1 MQQTDDGPSEF
12 SNVDVNDLPSE
23 AEASRQIRKRVGLAG
38 WLLAIPVLTVLG
50 GTGYY
55 VVSSAQNEARES
67 EARAHGRAELDT
79 LLQQNLPAEQT
90 AARVRAIYQSNTNE
104 SVRQSCRRIL
114 AGLKDPQAVPMLI
127 EGLRTPGAARAQ
139 SALGLAEIGLPAAAS
154 ARSALLAALPGTDPQ
169 TDRVEVAWALAVLQE
184 PTAWPTVRELLEAQK
199 LQAVQGLD
207 GRRIFD
213 PAVVARLA
221 GRERLHELVAS
232 RSVAS
237 KRLAA
242 LSLSELGTA
251 DVVDDLLVLVRDP
264 DESVA
269 REAAVGLGR
278 AGTPQAVEGLVPYLN
293 QHPRERDG
301 ILTAVATSSAARGLG
316 AIIHGTTDPAVR
328 ATATRLLRDQQDP
341 DAGNA
346 LAESMAAATGTDDL
360 SKATRRNAIFGLA
373 ELGDPRAV
381 DGLMTYATYALT
393 HLDPASTS
401 EAKQALELIR
411 RIPGGPARAK
421 AGLQAIV
428 RDPHGDFV
436 RTPAILALARAGD
449 PAVASTLT
457 PFLTQPDA
465 QAGAATALCILHH
478 PACFTTVL
486 TQAKQPPGLHM
497 AEETVRDEEVFV
509 KRRNAIRALGW
520 IGNLSEG
527 STASAVPATAR
538 AAVVR
543 ELRRIIEDATDRR
556 SLREEAGY
564 SLSSVADDATLTE
577 IATRATDTTV
587 AEESRIFYIYAL
599 RGRSTPAIAT
609 RLVQTYL
616 RRGVSPEVMNGA
628 AIAAG
633 FGGDDTLG
641 DALVPL
647 ISSRDSQDNTV
658 RFAASIAAVLGG
670 NPASTRALIDALG
683 TNDELVGLLQNE
695 FAPRGASGPGPA
707 SNNTALQENWSLL
720 PLTEAM
726 FRDGRVFRRIQISA
740 ALDTGRGGRH
750 YSWAQNQLVA
760 RLKAGW
766 ESALGVSNH
775 DVRRLLRDA
784 ALGSD
789 TSRRDLAFK
798 ALRITADRGSLHALS
813 RQTTE
818 PTVADRAR
826 RELLEMSGGPH

>member
-1 MQQTDDGPSEF
+1 MQQSDEGPSDLPQ
-12 SNVDVNDLPSE
+12 VYDLPSDD
-23 AEASRQIRKRVGLAG
+23 EASRQIRKRVGLAG
-38 WLLAIPVLTVLG
+38 WLLAVPVLAVLG

-55 VVSSAQNEARES
+55 VYSSAQTDAQES
-67 EARAHGRAELDT
+67 EARTQGRRELDA
-79 LLQQNLPAEQT
+79 LLQQNLPNEQT
-90 AARVRAIYQSNTNE
+90 AERVRAIYQSNHNE

-114 AGLKDPQAVPMLI
+114 AGLKDPQSVPLLI
-127 EGLRTPGAARAQ
+127 EGLRVPGASRAQ
-139 SALGLAEIGLPAAAS
+139 AALGLAEIGLPAAAS
-154 ARSALLAALPGTDPQ
+154 ARGPLLAALPTTNPQ
-169 TDRVEVAWALAVLQE
+169 TDKVEVAWALAVLQE
-184 PTAWPTVRELLEAQK
+184 PSAWPTVRELLEEQK

-213 PAVVARLA
+213 PAVVARMA
-221 GRERLHELVAS
+221 GRERLHELVS
-232 RSVAS
+232 SQSVAS

-242 LSLSELGTA
+242 LSLSELGTP
-251 DVVDDLLVLVRDP
+251 DVVDDLLVLVRDA
-264 DESVA
+264 DESIS

-293 QHPRERDG
+293 AHPRDRDG
-301 ILTAVATSSAARGLG
+301 ILGAVASSSGAQGLG

-341 DAGNA
+341 DAGDA
-346 LAESMAAATGTDDL
+346 LAEAMAAATGDDEL
-360 SKATRRNAIFGLA
+360 SKATKRNAIFGLA
-373 ELGDPRAV
+373 EIGDPRAV

-421 AGLQAIV
+421 DGLAAIV

-449 PAVASTLT
+449 PSVAPTLT

-465 QAGAATALCILHH
+465 QEGAATALCMLHH

-486 TQAKQPPGLHM
+486 NQAKQPAGLHM

-509 KRRNAIRALGW
+509 RRRNAIRSLAWAG
-520 IGNLSEG
+520 SEG
-527 STASAVPATAR
+527 AGLPAVPPASR

-564 SLSSVADDATLTE
+564 SLASVADDRTLEE
-577 IATRATDTTV
+577 IAARATDASV
-587 AEESRIFYIYAL
+587 PEESRIYYIYAL
-599 RGRSTPAIAT
+599 RGRSTPTIAT

-616 RRGVSPEVMNGA
+616 RRGVSPEVMKGA

-633 FGGDDTLG
+633 FGGDETLG
-641 DALVPL
+641 DTLAPL
-647 ISSRDSQDNTV
+647 IAGADAQDNAV

-670 NPASTRALIDALG
+670 NARSTQALIDALAN
-683 TNDELVGLLQNE
+683 NDELAGLLQNE
-695 FAPRGASGPGPA
+695 FAPRGSGRGD
-707 SNNTALQENWSLL
+707 NNTAVQENWALL

-726 FRDGRVFRRIQISA
+726 FRDGRVFRRVQTA
-740 ALDTGRGGRH
+740 TALDTGRAGKH

-766 ESALGVSNH
+766 ENALGVSAY
-775 DVRRLLRDA
+775 DVRRLLREA
-784 ALGSD
+784 ALSD
-789 TSRRDLAFK
+789 DATRRDMAFK
-798 ALRITADRGSLHALS
+798 ALRITADRGSLHALH
-813 RQTTE
+813 RQTRD
-818 PTVADRAR
+818 PAVAERAR
-826 RELLEMSGGPH
+826 RELLELSGGGRTGT